1 MGPSAIPGGYAA
13 PGMAKRLVARIIDG
27 VLIGVVLVVLGG
39 ILLGGA
45 ASRMQM
51 DAQGN
56 VTAVSGGFVAAYLGY
71 MGLALVL
78 GLLYEVGL
86 IALRG
91 ATLGKQLMKIKVV
104 REVDGAVPG
113 WGPSVLR
120 WILPQGASALTC
132 GIGGIVVYL
141 SPLFD
146 NSGRQQGWH
155 DKVAKTQVVSA

>member
-1 MGPSAIPGGYAA
+1 
-13 PGMAKRLVARIIDG
+13 MAKRLVARIIDG
-27 VLIGVVLVVLGG
+27 VLIGIVLAILGG

-56 VTAVSGGFVAAYLGY
+56 VTAGGGGFVAAYLGY